1 MYILYEHVLLGDNKA
16 LKQALENKVEP
27 VDNQME
33 RSGTTALYQACQD
46 CNLTAIELLLQ
57 HGASMYI
64 QNWFKSTCAWVL
76 LMQADNAKD
85 VQHENNYIRCF
96 QALLAHERQHPP
108 KQSKASILDIKDGF
122 GKPISELIER
132 KLSLDEP
139 HPIYHRLSSVLQD
152 HIHERDDSSKSSG
165 SILRHREKSNNN
177 SKPTALTSSS
187 SQQKKEE
194 EERRDGET

>member
-1 MYILYEHVLLGDNKA
+1 MYILYEHVLMRDNKA

-27 VDNQME
+27 VDNQTE
-33 RSGTTALYQACQD
+33 RSGTTALYLACQD

-64 QNWFKSTCAWVL
+64 QNCVKCTCAWAL

-85 VQHENNYIRCF
+85 VQHENDYIRCF

-108 KQSKASILDIKDGF
+108 KQSQTSILDIKDVL
-122 GKPISELIER
+122 GKTISELIKC
-132 KLSLDEP
+132 KLSWNEP
-139 HPIYHRLSSVLQD
+139 HPVYHRLSSVLQD
-152 HIHERDDSSKSSG
+152 HIHERDDSSKASG
-165 SILRHREKSNNN
+165 FILRHREKSNNN
-177 SKPTALTSSS
+177 SQPTVLTSSS

-194 EERRDGET
+194 EEGW